1 MLRMCRNG
9 DPCGPAPFLY
19 TKKKKKKKSNQMPD
33 LGRPLADLVRE
44 RTLDSAIR
52 HGIGRTR
59 RPKTLNAVWPVV
71 LKNTTLRARF
81 KISE

>member
-1 MLRMCRNG
+1 
-9 DPCGPAPFLY
+9 
-19 TKKKKKKKSNQMPD
+19 MPD